1 MFISLSG
8 NFMSVVPRMTLRP
21 TISPEQYTIGFQGD
35 GQVRLIRK
43 YQTFRPL
50 PLKLAWENDT
60 KPDTLVPVTPATRD
74 TVLLYLF
81 PVGLLTTT
89 TIPGFRVH
97 PQVTT
102 APDGTTKLTPELM
115 AALGMEKHFH
125 IYGQGPYCAVTSSN
139 HGRITPQRLPLSVLQ
154 AILPEAIVAK
164 LPPVDETIP
173 PSAAEEVR
181 DAQAVMARTLL
192 AALLANGAEFIATT
206 AVIHVGQEAVRLRI
220 TGTLTKKPPA
230 KGLRPR

>member
-1 MFISLSG
+1 MFISLSE
-8 NFMSVVPRMTLRP
+8 NFVSVVPRITPRA
-21 TISPEQYTIGFQGD
+21 TISPEQYMIGFQGD
-35 GQVRLIRK
+35 GQLRLVRK
-43 YQTFRPL
+43 YQTFKPL

-60 KPDTLVPVTPATRD
+60 QPETLVPVTPATRD

-81 PVGLLTTT
+81 PVGLLTTA

-97 PQVTT
+97 PQVTI

-115 AALGMEKHFH
+115 AALGMAKHFH

-139 HGRITPQRLPLSVLQ
+139 HGRIAPQRLPLSVLQ
-154 AILPEAIVAK
+154 VILPEAIVAK

-173 PSAAEEVR
+173 PSSAAEISH
-181 DAQAVMARTLL
+181 AQAVIARTLL
-192 AALLANGAEFIATT
+192 AALLANGAECIATT
-206 AVIHVGQEAVRLRI
+206 AVVHVGQEAVRLRI